1 MKRYVIAFGAMILL
15 LGGLFF
21 FNIGSG
27 SVKMT
32 GSEIADILLHRFGG
46 TADETARQIVWE
58 IRLPRSVRQLFWGER
73 SLLRDFCCSHFF
85 RIRLRD
91 LMCLASHPGRSLWL
105 R

>member
-32 GSEIADILLHRFGG
+32 GSEIADILLRRFGK
-46 TADETARQIVWE
+46 
-58 IRLPRSVRQLFWGER
+58 PER
-73 SLLRDFCCSHFF
+73 Y
-85 RIRLRD
+85 
-91 LMCLASHPGRSLWL
+91 LW
-105 R
+105 RGYCKNKSD

>member
-32 GSEIADILLHRFGG
+32 GSEIADILLRRFGG
-46 TADETARQIVWE
+46 KI
-58 IRLPRSVRQLFWGER
+58 
-73 SLLRDFCCSHFF
+73 
-85 RIRLRD
+85 
-91 LMCLASHPGRSLWL
+91 GRAHV
-105 R
+105 

>member
-46 TADETARQIVWE
+46 
-58 IRLPRSVRQLFWGER
+58 RLSGRSACPGSVRQLFWGER

>member
-32 GSEIADILLHRFGG
+32 EVRLRTFCC
-46 TADETARQIVWE
+46 TALEARRMRRRG
-58 IRLPRSVRQLFWGER
+58 RLSGRSACPGSVRQLFWGER